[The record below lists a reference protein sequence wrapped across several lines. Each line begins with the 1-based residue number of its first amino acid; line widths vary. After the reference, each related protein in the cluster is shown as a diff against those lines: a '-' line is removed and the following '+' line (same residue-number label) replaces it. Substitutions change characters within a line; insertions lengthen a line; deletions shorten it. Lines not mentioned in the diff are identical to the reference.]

1 MNALKMN
8 KIGLTFLSAFLMA
21 VPLGAQTSVRSSPL
35 DTLAKGGAWAR
46 MEVENGD
53 TTFVMSLWTV
63 RISAKRNFKN
73 LDEQR
78 LYYRYVRACRK
89 VYPYA
94 LQAIE
99 LYQHI
104 QEETKDMSKG
114 KKRRYIRKE
123 HKELK
128 EDFKEQMKNL
138 SKTEGRVLIKMI
150 ERQTE
155 KPFYDLI
162 SETRGSTTAKYWN
175 TLGKFWGYDL
185 KEGYRPGAEP
195 LLDDALLDY
204 DFGEAAYQ
212 Y

>member
-1 MNALKMN
+1 MNMNRLFALFALMLA
-8 KIGLTFLSAFLMA
+8 IPTF
-21 VPLGAQTSVRSSPL
+21 AQTSVRTTPV
-35 DTLAKGGAWAR
+35 DTVAKGGAWAR

-63 RISAKRNFKN
+63 RISSKRNFKD

-78 LYYRYVRACRK
+78 RYFRYVRACRK

-94 LQAIE
+94 LQAIQMYAE
-99 LYQHI
+99 I
-104 QEETKDMSKG
+104 QEETEDMNKG
-114 KKRRYIRKE
+114 QRRRFIRKE

-155 KPFYDLI
+155 KPFFDLLE
-162 SETRGSTTAKYWN
+162 ETRGGTTAKYWN
-175 TLGKFWGYDL
+175 TLGKLWGYDL
-185 KEGYRPGAEP
+185 KEGYRVGAEP

-204 DFGEAAYQ
+204 DFGEAMYR